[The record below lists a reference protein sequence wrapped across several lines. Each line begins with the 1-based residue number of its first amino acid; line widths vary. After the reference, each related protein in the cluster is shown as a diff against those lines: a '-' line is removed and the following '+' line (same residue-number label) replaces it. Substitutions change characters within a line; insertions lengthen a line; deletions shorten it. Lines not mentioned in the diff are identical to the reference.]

1 LPDEF
6 INVELPSVRLRKP
19 DLIGRLPGG
28 ALLHLELQGDN
39 ETNMEWREIEYY
51 VMISRLLGKPPI
63 QVVLYFGNEPM
74 TMRNFIV
81 TESLQYRYILRDIR
95 SIKAEY
101 LLSSD
106 SLSDNVLAVLCG
118 DGAEPEIIRDLAAR
132 MRQLPDKER
141 RDWLEKPMVLSG
153 IRGVENLVR
162 KEAENMGISLDIRQN
177 KFYQEAYA
185 AGAEDSLES
194 TLKLLLGH
202 RFGSLPEWVFERV
215 ESMDRTKLEEAI
227 LRVSDAKTLE
237 EALPIARNG
246 SDHSSTI
253 N

>member
-1 LPDEF
+1 
-6 INVELPSVRLRKP
+6 
-19 DLIGRLPGG
+19 
-28 ALLHLELQGDN
+28 
-39 ETNMEWREIEYY
+39 
-51 VMISRLLGKPPI
+51 
-63 QVVLYFGNEPM
+63 
-74 TMRNFIV
+74 
-81 TESLQYRYILRDIR
+81 
-95 SIKAEY
+95 
-101 LLSSD
+101 
-106 SLSDNVLAVLCG
+106 
-118 DGAEPEIIRDLAAR
+118 
-132 MRQLPDKER
+132 MRQLPDKEL